1 MFRSFSFF
9 ALIIENNPMDMG
21 LGMGGWREQV
31 QLKLKTL
38 LCAKC
43 WDAM

>member
-9 ALIIENNPMDMG
+9 ALIVKNNPMDMG
-21 LGMGGWREQV
+21 GWREQF
-31 QLKLKTL
+31 QLKLKNL

>member
-21 LGMGGWREQV
+21 MGGWRERF
-31 QLKLKTL
+31 QLKLKN
-38 LCAKC
+38 LCKMLGR
-43 WDAM
+43 DVKV